1 MKHTQGRL
9 VITIT
14 MANVIDAGNRRIWRA
29 LTKPEELIGWDEHI
43 LAPVEERA
51 CYPVAGTPMR
61 WRYRLGSVQVVL
73 CEKPLEVVAPS
84 RLRSELQIGSL
95 RYEQTISLRAE
106 SESRTRVSMREVA
119 ENSIPLI
126 GDEVNRF
133 AVRTMMSERI
143 DEALQALRA
152 WCENDP

>member
-1 MKHTQGRL
+1 
-9 VITIT
+9 
-14 MANVIDAGNRRIWRA
+14 
-29 LTKPEELIGWDEHI
+29 
-43 LAPVEERA
+43 
-51 CYPVAGTPMR
+51 
-61 WRYRLGSVQVVL
+61 
-73 CEKPLEVVAPS
+73 
-84 RLRSELQIGSL
+84 
-95 RYEQTISLRAE
+95 
-106 SESRTRVSMREVA
+106 MREVA